1 MNDLS
6 LHILDLA
13 LNSIHANARNVL
25 ISIEQNTQEQ
35 LFFFFLEDNGDGMEQ
50 SVLQRALEP
59 GFTTKEKGLGG
70 MGLPRLSETVQNMQ
84 GTLLL
89 ESEAGWGTRV
99 KATFHTGG
107 RDASFVGDM
116 AQTMAALLS
125 GFPEVDVMYRHRKD
139 RRGLLYSTAQARWR
153 FAGEARPG
161 FAAYTW
167 TRTALEQELSRL

>member
-6 LHILDLA
+6 LLHILDLA

-35 LFFFFLEDNGDGMEQ
+35 LLTLVVEDNGDGMEQ

-107 RDASFVGDM
+107 RDA
-116 AQTMAALLS
+116 LLCR
-125 GFPEVDVMYRHRKD
+125 GHGADHGGTAFGLPGGGRHVPPPQGQKKSAVFHSAGQVAFC
-139 RRGLLYSTAQARWR
+139 RGSP
-153 FAGEARPG
+153 PG
-161 FAAYTW
+161 
-167 TRTALEQELSRL
+167 LCGLHLDKNGP